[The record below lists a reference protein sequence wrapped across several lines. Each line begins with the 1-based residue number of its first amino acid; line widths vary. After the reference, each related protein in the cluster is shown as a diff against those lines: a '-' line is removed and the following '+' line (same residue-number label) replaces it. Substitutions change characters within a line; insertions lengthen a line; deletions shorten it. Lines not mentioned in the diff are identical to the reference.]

1 MIKKFTAE
9 ELDAALQSLPAWKRH
24 GRRDAIRRLFAF
36 DDFAQAF
43 AFMTQVA
50 MMAEKRN
57 HHPEWSNVYNKVD
70 IVLTTHDAQGV
81 TRRDIDL
88 ARYAD
93 EAFARSG
100 RRSDDGS

>member
-1 MIKKFTAE
+1 MLKKLTVE
-9 ELDAALQSLPAWKRH
+9 QLDVALQSLPAWKRH
-24 GRRDAIRRLFAF
+24 GRRDAIRRQYAF

-50 MMAEKRN
+50 LIAEKRN

-70 IVLTTHDAQGV
+70 ITLTTHDAEGV
-81 TRRDIDL
+81 TGRDIEL

-93 EAFARSG
+93 QAFERLG
-100 RRSDDGS
+100 R